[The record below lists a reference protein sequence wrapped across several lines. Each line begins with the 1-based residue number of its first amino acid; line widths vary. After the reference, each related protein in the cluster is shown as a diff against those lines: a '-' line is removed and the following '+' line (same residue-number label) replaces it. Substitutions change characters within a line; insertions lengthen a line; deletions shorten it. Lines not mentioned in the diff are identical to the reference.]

1 MRLIRKIVDHYA
13 DWCLAMMT
21 AADIHEENERLRDD
35 VDVAVIRYNRHAFDN
50 DFDQIQL
57 RSKK

>member
-1 MRLIRKIVDHYA
+1 MVKAIWSKAVDC
-13 DWCLAMMT
+13 CLAVKAIT
-21 AADIHEENERLRDD
+21 NVYQESERLRDD
-35 VDVAVIRYNRHAFDN
+35 VDVAIIRYNRHAFDN